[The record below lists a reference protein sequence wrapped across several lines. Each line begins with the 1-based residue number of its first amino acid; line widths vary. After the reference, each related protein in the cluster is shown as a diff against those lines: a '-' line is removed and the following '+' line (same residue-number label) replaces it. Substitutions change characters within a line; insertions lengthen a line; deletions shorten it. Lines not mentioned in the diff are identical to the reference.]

1 MKVLIRQEV
10 QGDYAQ
16 VHKLIAEAF
25 ASAEHSDGNEQDL
38 VKSLRKGSAFI
49 PELSLVAEIN
59 GELAG
64 HILFT
69 KAAVGQE
76 EVLVLA
82 PLSVRPGY
90 QRQGIGTALVRRGH
104 EIAVELGYRYSMV
117 LGSELYYPRFG
128 YVPAESM
135 GVNTPEDIPPCNFM
149 AARLLENAEPIRG
162 ELIYA
167 KEFAI

>member
-1 MKVLIRQEV
+1 
-10 QGDYAQ
+10 
-16 VHKLIAEAF
+16 
-25 ASAEHSDGNEQDL
+25 
-38 VKSLRKGSAFI
+38 
-49 PELSLVAEIN
+49 
-59 GELAG
+59 
-64 HILFT
+64 
-69 KAAVGQE
+69 
-76 EVLVLA
+76 
-82 PLSVRPGY
+82 
-90 QRQGIGTALVRRGH
+90 
-104 EIAVELGYRYSMV
+104 MV